1 MKNKKNMI
9 WTIPNVL
16 TYIRILIIP
25 LIFFVMYSDNALI
38 ANQFACLL
46 FFIAGISDYFDGY
59 LSRKLNLTSEIGRFL
74 DPIAD
79 KLLVSVI
86 LIVLAQTKFV
96 SQFETILASII
107 ISREIF
113 VSGLREFLGNFK
125 VKVYVS
131 RLAKWKTAIQL
142 LAMGCLIFGN
152 AHTNQFYNSVW
163 DYFTF
168 YVYVVGVCL
177 LFISAILTIVTGI
190 QYLNKSLKYM
200 EK

>member
-9 WTIPNVL
+9 WTLPNIL
-16 TYIRILIIP
+16 TYIRILIVP
-25 LIFFVMYSDNALI
+25 LVFFVMYSDNALI
-38 ANQFACLL
+38 ANQLACLL

-86 LIVLAQTKFV
+86 LIVLVQTKFV
-96 SQFETILASII
+96 SPFETILASII

-113 VSGLREFLGNFK
+113 VSGLREFLGNLK

-131 RLAKWKTAIQL
+131 KLAKWKTAIQL
-142 LAMGCLIFGN
+142 LSMGCLIFGN
-152 AHTNQFYNSVW
+152 THTNQFYNSIW

-177 LFISAILTIVTGI
+177 LFISAILTIITGV

-200 EK
+200 DK